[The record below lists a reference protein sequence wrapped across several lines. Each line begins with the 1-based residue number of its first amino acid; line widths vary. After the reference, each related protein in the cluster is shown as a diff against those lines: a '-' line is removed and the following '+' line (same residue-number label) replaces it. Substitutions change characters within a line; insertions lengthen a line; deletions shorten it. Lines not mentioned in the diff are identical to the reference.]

1 MESYCLYPSEVCL
14 FHSTLCFGDLCWCTC
29 ACVLSCWVESNSCG
43 PMDWSPPASSVH
55 GIFQARIL
63 EWVAISSSRGSSW
76 PRDQTRVSYVP
87 CIGRQILYQWATWWN
102 PLVYIILVNS
112 FLPLYS
118 IPLHEKYHSIFP
130 FQWGLFPSCLFF
142 FITNNAVVNTLV
154 IVSLNTDARVSHGYK
169 FRNEITRA

>member
-1 MESYCLYPSEVCL
+1 MLWRFMLV
-14 FHSTLCFGDLCWCTC
+14 HMRLCAQL
-29 ACVLSCWVESNSCG
+29 LSRVQLLWPHGLE
-43 PMDWSPPASSVH
+43 PASLLCPWDLPGKNTGVGCH
-55 GIFQARIL
+55 FLFQGIFLTQGSNPSLLCPLHRQADSL
-63 EWVAISSSRGSSW
+63 PMSHLG
-76 PRDQTRVSYVP
+76 
-87 CIGRQILYQWATWWN
+87 N